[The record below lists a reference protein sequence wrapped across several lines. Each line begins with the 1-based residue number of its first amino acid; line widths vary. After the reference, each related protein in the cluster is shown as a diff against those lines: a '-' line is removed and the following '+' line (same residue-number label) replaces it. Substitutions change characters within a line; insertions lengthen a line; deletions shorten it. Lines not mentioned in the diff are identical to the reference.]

1 MFPTDQLYIFS
12 IALIGYINFS
22 KIDFCSEVSYMFVS
36 INKDNFKLLNKIAIP
51 LIVQNI
57 SCMSIGLIDQMFIGR
72 ISADIY
78 GAIGVTISLM
88 NFMAGIFGY
97 FAVAFHIIGSKK
109 QGEENKEEFRE
120 VFMSS
125 LLIDFVIGVIYGM
138 LTIILCKFI
147 FKSFYGLSGEA
158 LTAAVTY
165 SYITCPYMLFQ
176 LVIFSCSSY
185 FKVKKNTSKLMFIST
200 GASIL
205 NTILDYIFIF
215 GKFGFPKLGTVGAAT
230 ATIISVF
237 INMLILLLAARK
249 DIVYFFNNNKYYLQ
263 RIKELIKTSL
273 PLAGEELLEGSIF
286 VLTVNAIISNIGINE
301 IGAYLL
307 AKNVLEIILI
317 SMYMYG
323 SAELTLVG
331 EKIGQH
337 LYKEIKKIA
346 FAGVLLSCSIYVV
359 LSIFVIIFKED
370 VPKIISNDKNL
381 ISLASKI
388 MVPMVIMNLFNPI
401 QTVYKYVLQAC
412 SDGKYVLYITAFIN
426 MIAFIIIMVL
436 YILGWKLWSVFIGLF
451 VNYVLA
457 MFVYLFR
464 LKKVITKYNT
474 TMP

>member
-1 MFPTDQLYIFS
+1 M
-12 IALIGYINFS
+12 
-22 KIDFCSEVSYMFVS
+22 
-36 INKDNFKLLNKIAIP
+36 LNKLAVP

-57 SCMSIGLIDQMFIGR
+57 ACMSIGLIDQMFIGR

-120 VFMSS
+120 VFISS
-125 LLIDFVIGVIYGM
+125 LLIDFVIGVIYGI
-138 LTIILCKFI
+138 LTILLCKFI
-147 FKSFYGLSGEA
+147 FKNFYGLSGEA
-158 LTAAVTY
+158 LNAAVTY

-185 FKVKKNTSKLMFIST
+185 FKIKKNTSKLMFIST

-230 ATIISVF
+230 ATMISVF

-249 DIVYFFNNNKYYLQ
+249 DIVYFFNKDYLQ

-286 VLTVNAIISNIGINE
+286 VLMINAIISNIGINE

-337 LYKEIKKIA
+337 LYGEIKKIA
-346 FAGVLLSCSIYVV
+346 FSGVLISFSIYVV
-359 LSIFVIIFKED
+359 LSIFVIIFKND
-370 VPKIISNDKNL
+370 VPKMISNDKNL
-381 ISLASKI
+381 IGLASQI
-388 MVPMVIMNLFNPI
+388 MIPMVIMNLFNPI
-401 QTVYKYVLQAC
+401 QTIYKYVLQAC
-412 SDGKYVLYITAFIN
+412 SDGKYVLYITALIN
-426 MIAFIIIMVL
+426 VIAFIIIMIL
-436 YILGWKLWSVFIGLF
+436 YMIGWKLWSVFIGFF

-464 LKKVITKYNT
+464 LKKVVSKYNT

>member
-1 MFPTDQLYIFS
+1 M
-12 IALIGYINFS
+12 
-22 KIDFCSEVSYMFVS
+22 
-36 INKDNFKLLNKIAIP
+36 NK
-51 LIVQNI
+51 
-57 SCMSIGLIDQMFIGR
+57 SGGLKYRQMR
-72 ISADIY
+72 H
-78 GAIGVTISLM
+78 T
-88 NFMAGIFGY
+88 
-97 FAVAFHIIGSKK
+97 
-109 QGEENKEEFRE
+109 
-120 VFMSS
+120 
-125 LLIDFVIGVIYGM
+125 
-138 LTIILCKFI
+138 
-147 FKSFYGLSGEA
+147 
-158 LTAAVTY
+158 
-165 SYITCPYMLFQ
+165 
-176 LVIFSCSSY
+176 
-185 FKVKKNTSKLMFIST
+185 
-200 GASIL
+200 
-205 NTILDYIFIF
+205 
-215 GKFGFPKLGTVGAAT
+215 
-230 ATIISVF
+230 
-237 INMLILLLAARK
+237 
-249 DIVYFFNNNKYYLQ
+249 
-263 RIKELIKTSL
+263 
-273 PLAGEELLEGSIF
+273 
-286 VLTVNAIISNIGINE
+286 
-301 IGAYLL
+301 
-307 AKNVLEIILI
+307 ILI

-381 ISLASKI
+381 ISLASQI

-464 LKKVITKYNT
+464 LKKVISKYNT

>member
-1 MFPTDQLYIFS
+1 MFI
-12 IALIGYINFS
+12 
-22 KIDFCSEVSYMFVS
+22 S
-36 INKDNFKLLNKIAIP
+36 INKDNFKLLNKLAVP

-57 SCMSIGLIDQMFIGR
+57 ACMSIGLIDQMFIGR

-120 VFMSS
+120 VFISS

-138 LTIILCKFI
+138 LTILLCKFI
-147 FKSFYGLSGEA
+147 FKNFYGLSGEA
-158 LTAAVTY
+158 LNAAVTY

-185 FKVKKNTSKLMFIST
+185 FKIKKNTSKLMFIST

-230 ATIISVF
+230 ATMISVF

-249 DIVYFFNNNKYYLQ
+249 DIVYFFNKDYLQ

-286 VLTVNAIISNIGINE
+286 VLMINAIISNIGINE

-337 LYKEIKKIA
+337 LYGEIKKIA
-346 FAGVLLSCSIYVV
+346 FSGVLISFSIYVV
-359 LSIFVIIFKED
+359 LSIFVIIFKND
-370 VPKIISNDKNL
+370 VPKMISNDKNL
-381 ISLASKI
+381 IGLASQI
-388 MVPMVIMNLFNPI
+388 MIPMVIMNLFNPI
-401 QTVYKYVLQAC
+401 QTIYKYVLQAC
-412 SDGKYVLYITAFIN
+412 SDGKYVLYITALIN
-426 MIAFIIIMVL
+426 VIAFIIIMIL
-436 YILGWKLWSVFIGLF
+436 YMIGWKLWSVFIGFF

-464 LKKVITKYNT
+464 LKKVVSKYNT

>member
-1 MFPTDQLYIFS
+1 MFI
-12 IALIGYINFS
+12 
-22 KIDFCSEVSYMFVS
+22 S
-36 INKDNFKLLNKIAIP
+36 INKDNFKLLNKLAVP

-57 SCMSIGLIDQMFIGR
+57 ACMWIGLIDQMFIGR

-78 GAIGVTISLM
+78 GAIGITISLM

-120 VFMSS
+120 VFISS

-147 FKSFYGLSGEA
+147 FKNFYGLSGEA
-158 LTAAVTY
+158 LNAAVTY

-185 FKVKKNTSKLMFIST
+185 FKIKKNTSKLMFIST

-230 ATIISVF
+230 ATMISVF

-249 DIVYFFNNNKYYLQ
+249 DIVYFFNKDYLQ

-286 VLTVNAIISNIGINE
+286 VLMINAIISNIGINE

-337 LYKEIKKIA
+337 LYGEIKKIA
-346 FAGVLLSCSIYVV
+346 FSGVLISFSIYVV
-359 LSIFVIIFKED
+359 LSIFVIIFKND
-370 VPKIISNDKNL
+370 VPKMISNDKNL
-381 ISLASKI
+381 IGLASQI
-388 MVPMVIMNLFNPI
+388 MIPMVIMNLFNPI
-401 QTVYKYVLQAC
+401 QTIYKYVLQAC
-412 SDGKYVLYITAFIN
+412 SDGKYVLYITALIN
-426 MIAFIIIMVL
+426 VIAFIIIMIL
-436 YILGWKLWSVFIGLF
+436 YMIGWKLWSVFIGFF

-464 LKKVITKYNT
+464 LKKVVSKYNT

>member
-1 MFPTDQLYIFS
+1 MFI
-12 IALIGYINFS
+12 
-22 KIDFCSEVSYMFVS
+22 S
-36 INKDNFKLLNKIAIP
+36 INKDNFKLLNKLAVP

-57 SCMSIGLIDQMFIGR
+57 ACMSIGLIDQMFIGR

-120 VFMSS
+120 VFISS
-125 LLIDFVIGVIYGM
+125 LLIDFVIGVIYGI
-138 LTIILCKFI
+138 LTILLCKFI
-147 FKSFYGLSGEA
+147 FKNFYGLSGEA
-158 LTAAVTY
+158 LNAAVTY

-185 FKVKKNTSKLMFIST
+185 FKIKKNTSKLMFIST

-230 ATIISVF
+230 ATMISVF

-249 DIVYFFNNNKYYLQ
+249 DIVYFFNKDYLQ

-286 VLTVNAIISNIGINE
+286 VLMINAIISNIGINE

-337 LYKEIKKIA
+337 LYGEIKKIA
-346 FAGVLLSCSIYVV
+346 FSGVLISFSIYVV
-359 LSIFVIIFKED
+359 LSIFVIIFKND
-370 VPKIISNDKNL
+370 VPKMISNDKNL
-381 ISLASKI
+381 IGLASQI
-388 MVPMVIMNLFNPI
+388 MIPMVIMNLFNPI
-401 QTVYKYVLQAC
+401 QTIYKYVLQAC
-412 SDGKYVLYITAFIN
+412 SDGKYVLYITALIN
-426 MIAFIIIMVL
+426 VIAFIIIMIL
-436 YILGWKLWSVFIGLF
+436 YMIGWKLWSVFIGFF

-464 LKKVITKYNT
+464 LKKVVSKYNT

>member
-1 MFPTDQLYIFS
+1 M
-12 IALIGYINFS
+12 
-22 KIDFCSEVSYMFVS
+22 
-36 INKDNFKLLNKIAIP
+36 LNKLAVP

-57 SCMSIGLIDQMFIGR
+57 ACMSIGLIDQMFIGR

-120 VFMSS
+120 VFISS
-125 LLIDFVIGVIYGM
+125 LLIDFVIGVIYGI
-138 LTIILCKFI
+138 LTILLCKFI
-147 FKSFYGLSGEA
+147 FKNFYGLSGEA
-158 LTAAVTY
+158 LNAAVTY

-185 FKVKKNTSKLMFIST
+185 YKIKKNTSKLMFIST

-230 ATIISVF
+230 ATMISVF

-249 DIVYFFNNNKYYLQ
+249 DIVYFFNKDYLQ

-286 VLTVNAIISNIGINE
+286 VLMINAIISNIGINE

-337 LYKEIKKIA
+337 LYGEIKKIA
-346 FAGVLLSCSIYVV
+346 FSGVLISFSIYVV
-359 LSIFVIIFKED
+359 LSIFVIIFKND
-370 VPKIISNDKNL
+370 VPKMISNDKNL
-381 ISLASKI
+381 IGLASQI
-388 MVPMVIMNLFNPI
+388 MIPMVIMNLFNPI
-401 QTVYKYVLQAC
+401 QTIYKYVLQAC
-412 SDGKYVLYITAFIN
+412 SDGKYVLYITALIN
-426 MIAFIIIMVL
+426 VIAFIIIMIL
-436 YILGWKLWSVFIGLF
+436 YMIGWKLWSVFIGFF

-464 LKKVITKYNT
+464 LKKVVSKYNT

>member
-1 MFPTDQLYIFS
+1 MFI
-12 IALIGYINFS
+12 
-22 KIDFCSEVSYMFVS
+22 S
-36 INKDNFKLLNKIAIP
+36 INKDNFKLLNKLAVP
-51 LIVQNI
+51 LIIQNI
-57 SCMSIGLIDQMFIGR
+57 ACMSIGLIDQMFIGR

-78 GAIGVTISLM
+78 GAIGITISLM

-120 VFMSS
+120 VFISS
-125 LLIDFVIGVIYGM
+125 LLIDFVIGVIYGI
-138 LTIILCKFI
+138 LTILLCKFI
-147 FKSFYGLSGEA
+147 FKNFYGLSGEA
-158 LTAAVTY
+158 LNAAVTY

-185 FKVKKNTSKLMFIST
+185 FKIKKNTSKLMFIST

-230 ATIISVF
+230 ATMISVF

-249 DIVYFFNNNKYYLQ
+249 DIVYFFNKDYLQ

-286 VLTVNAIISNIGINE
+286 VLMINAIISNIGINE

-337 LYKEIKKIA
+337 LYGEIKKIA
-346 FAGVLLSCSIYVV
+346 FSGVLISFSIYVV
-359 LSIFVIIFKED
+359 LSIFVIIFKND
-370 VPKIISNDKNL
+370 VPKMISNDKNL
-381 ISLASKI
+381 IGLASQI
-388 MVPMVIMNLFNPI
+388 MIPMVIMNLFNPI
-401 QTVYKYVLQAC
+401 QTIYKYVLQAC
-412 SDGKYVLYITAFIN
+412 SDGKYVLYITALIN
-426 MIAFIIIMVL
+426 VIAFIIIMIL
-436 YILGWKLWSVFIGLF
+436 YMIGWKLWSVFIGFF

-464 LKKVITKYNT
+464 LKKVVSKYNT

>member
-1 MFPTDQLYIFS
+1 
-12 IALIGYINFS
+12 
-22 KIDFCSEVSYMFVS
+22 
-36 INKDNFKLLNKIAIP
+36 
-51 LIVQNI
+51 
-57 SCMSIGLIDQMFIGR
+57 MSIGLIDQMFIGR

-120 VFMSS
+120 VFISS

-138 LTIILCKFI
+138 LTILLCKFI
-147 FKSFYGLSGEA
+147 FKNFYGLSGEA
-158 LTAAVTY
+158 LNAAVTY

-185 FKVKKNTSKLMFIST
+185 FKIKKNTSKLMFIST

-230 ATIISVF
+230 ATMISVF

-249 DIVYFFNNNKYYLQ
+249 DIVYFFNKDYLQ

-286 VLTVNAIISNIGINE
+286 VLMINAIISNIGINE

-337 LYKEIKKIA
+337 LYGEIKKIA
-346 FAGVLLSCSIYVV
+346 FSGVLISFSIYVV
-359 LSIFVIIFKED
+359 LSIFVIIFKND
-370 VPKIISNDKNL
+370 VPKMISNDKNL
-381 ISLASKI
+381 IGLASQI
-388 MVPMVIMNLFNPI
+388 MIPMVIMNLFNPI
-401 QTVYKYVLQAC
+401 QTIYKYVLQAC
-412 SDGKYVLYITAFIN
+412 SDGKYVLYITALIN
-426 MIAFIIIMVL
+426 VIAFIIIMIL
-436 YILGWKLWSVFIGLF
+436 YMIGWKLWSVFIGFF

-464 LKKVITKYNT
+464 LKKVVSKYNT

>member
-1 MFPTDQLYIFS
+1 MFI
-12 IALIGYINFS
+12 
-22 KIDFCSEVSYMFVS
+22 S
-36 INKDNFKLLNKIAIP
+36 INKDNFKLLNKLAVP

-57 SCMSIGLIDQMFIGR
+57 ACMSIGLIDQMFIGR

-120 VFMSS
+120 VFISS
-125 LLIDFVIGVIYGM
+125 LLIDFVIGVIYGI
-138 LTIILCKFI
+138 LTILLCKFI
-147 FKSFYGLSGEA
+147 FKNFYGLSGEA
-158 LTAAVTY
+158 LNAAVTY

-185 FKVKKNTSKLMFIST
+185 FKIKKNTSKLMFIST

-230 ATIISVF
+230 ATMISVF

-249 DIVYFFNNNKYYLQ
+249 DIVYFFNKDYLQ

-286 VLTVNAIISNIGINE
+286 VLMINAIISNIGINE

-337 LYKEIKKIA
+337 LYGEIKKIA
-346 FAGVLLSCSIYVV
+346 FSGVLISFSIYVV
-359 LSIFVIIFKED
+359 LSIFVIIFKND
-370 VPKIISNDKNL
+370 VPKMISNDKNL
-381 ISLASKI
+381 IGLASQI
-388 MVPMVIMNLFNPI
+388 MIPMVIMNLFNPI
-401 QTVYKYVLQAC
+401 QTIYKYVLQAC
-412 SDGKYVLYITAFIN
+412 SDGKYVLYITALIN
-426 MIAFIIIMVL
+426 VIAFIIIM
-436 YILGWKLWSVFIGLF
+436 IF
-451 VNYVLA
+451 
-457 MFVYLFR
+457 
-464 LKKVITKYNT
+464 
-474 TMP
+474 